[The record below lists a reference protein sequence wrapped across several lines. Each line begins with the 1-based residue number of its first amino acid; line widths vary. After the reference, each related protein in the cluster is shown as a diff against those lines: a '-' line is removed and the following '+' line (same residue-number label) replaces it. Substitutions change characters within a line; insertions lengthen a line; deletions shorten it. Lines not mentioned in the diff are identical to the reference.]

1 MRIRD
6 FYATATIVL
15 LAVPALAQTPGK
27 DVTGPWTLN
36 PDIVTCTDLP
46 ILTKPV
52 PHMTIR
58 GKQDTEDRYAMA
70 TGDTVVIARTP
81 DDGLAIGQR
90 YVASRLNNPEKY
102 FPRQGEGYGGLR
114 VTGFITVTAINQW
127 NALANVDFACDML
140 QPGDYLAPFVETS
153 LPSAAAP
160 MLYPDFSDR
169 GTVLFGADNRTL
181 FGDGDILSIDRC
193 TAQGVTVG
201 ARYAIYRDKYKGDGT
216 PLIHMGEAVVL
227 TSTETTSKVMVTK
240 ATAGIMSGDTV
251 VPRRLKEPAQ

>member
-36 PDIVTCTDLP
+36 PDIVTCMDLP
-46 ILTKPV
+46 ILTEPV

-114 VTGFITVTAINQW
+114 VTGFITVT
-127 NALANVDFACDML
+127 
-140 QPGDYLAPFVETS
+140 
-153 LPSAAAP
+153 
-160 MLYPDFSDR
+160 
-169 GTVLFGADNRTL
+169 
-181 FGDGDILSIDRC
+181 
-193 TAQGVTVG
+193 
-201 ARYAIYRDKYKGDGT
+201 
-216 PLIHMGEAVVL
+216 
-227 TSTETTSKVMVTK
+227 
-240 ATAGIMSGDTV
+240 
-251 VPRRLKEPAQ
+251 